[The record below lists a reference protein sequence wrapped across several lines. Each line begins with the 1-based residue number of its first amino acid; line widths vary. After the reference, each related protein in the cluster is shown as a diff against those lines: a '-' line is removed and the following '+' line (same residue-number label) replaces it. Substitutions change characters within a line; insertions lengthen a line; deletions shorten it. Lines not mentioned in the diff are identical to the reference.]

1 MEEIKSRII
10 GTGSF
15 LPEKVL
21 TNTDLEKM
29 VDTSDEWITTRTG
42 IKERRI
48 AREDEALSDLAVE
61 ASKNAIQMAQ
71 IKPEEIDLILVATVT
86 MDQPIP
92 ATACFVQDRIGA
104 KNAAAFDFQ
113 AGCTGFV
120 YGLSI
125 ADQYIKNRTFKTIL
139 LIGGEVLS
147 KILDWKDRSTCVL
160 FGDGCGAVILRGEK
174 GNKGILSTAIHADGS
189 MADFITMPGGG
200 SRIPASHKSID
211 DNLHVV
217 KMKGNETFKV
227 AVKRIEG
234 ACREALEMANL
245 NPEEVRW
252 FIPHQANTRIIN
264 AVAERLG
271 WPPEKLYIN
280 IERVGNTSAASIPIA
295 LDEVVR
301 DNLVKENDILL
312 FSAFGAGLTWGS
324 SVVRW

>member
-245 NPEEVRW
+245 KPEEVRW